1 MHDSAPASMWSS
13 PTLVD
18 MAHDIDPA
26 LNFNRYLPE
35 GLELYPFQHVGVAYA
50 LWATREGKGT
60 WIADEMGLGKT
71 AQAIA
76 ALLADA
82 ARKGRE
88 VNALIVVK
96 ASIKANW
103 AKELARFAPDLDVQ
117 VLGGTRP
124 YQILGQVAVISFNLL
139 KVWADALVDRGFDAL
154 VVDES
159 HNVKDPKAQQT
170 KAALKVSQSVR
181 DRKGMVLLLSGTPL
195 LNRPVELVSQL
206 QMMGRL
212 EDVSPAP
219 WGKANPTERDWEYA
233 FKFSF
238 CDPQKNSYG
247 KYEFKGGSRLH
258 LLNSNT
264 RSECLIRRLRNEVL
278 NMNDTHRVPVSL
290 SLNGE
295 MKHYWDVEANFVPKN
310 DNSATI
316 ELIGALRQAI
326 AQAKIPAAVEWIQD
340 FLADNEGKKLVV
352 WADHIEVQVRIAEAL
367 QAAGISACY
376 LKGEQDKGRIQ
387 QATDAFNQGDTQVL
401 VCSLKAHGFGH
412 TFTGNGHNVTDCLFV
427 QQPWNPGSIT
437 QAEDR
442 INRIGQNAEA
452 VFAHTLLVP
461 DTIDAWLA
469 ELIDAK
475 WATFVAAVDG
485 SIPTWE
491 QDDILAA
498 LAAKLE
504 AHLRAKYGDN
514 HPALPKPA
522 QEGDIA

>member
-1 MHDSAPASMWSS
+1 
-13 PTLVD
+13 
-18 MAHDIDPA
+18 MAHDIDPV
-26 LNFNRYLPE
+26 LNFDRYLPE
-35 GLELYPFQHVGVAYA
+35 GQHLYDFQHVGVAYA
-50 LWATREGKGT
+50 LWATREGKGA
-60 WIADEMGLGKT
+60 WIADEQGLGKT

-82 ARKGRE
+82 AHKGQE

-124 YQILGQVAVISFNLL
+124 YQILGQVAIISFNLL
-139 KVWADALVDRGFDAL
+139 KVWSDALVDRGFTSL
-154 VVDES
+154 IIDES
-159 HNVKDPKAQQT
+159 HNVKDAKTQQT
-170 KAALKVSQSVR
+170 KAALKVAADIRSRQ
-181 DRKGMVLLLSGTPL
+181 GMVLLLSGTPL

-219 WGKANPTERDWEYA
+219 WGKANPTARDWEYA
-233 FKFSF
+233 FMMTF
-238 CDPQKNSYG
+238 CDPSKNAYG

-258 LLNSNT
+258 LLNSNV
-264 RSECLIRRLRNEVL
+264 RSECCIRRLRNEVL
-278 NMNDTHRVPVSL
+278 DMDDTHRVPVSL
-290 SLNGE
+290 SLNGDLDP
-295 MKHYWDVEANFVPKN
+295 YWATEKNFVPKN
-310 DNSATI
+310 ENSATI
-316 ELIGALRQAI
+316 ELIGQLRKAI
-326 AQAKIPAAVEWIQD
+326 STCKIPAAIEWIKD
-340 FLADNEGKKLVV
+340 FLAENEGKKLVV
-352 WADHIEVQVRIAEAL
+352 WADHIEAQVEVTNAL
-367 QAAGISACY
+367 QAAGIRATY
-376 LKGEQDKGRIQ
+376 LKGAQDKGRIEE
-387 QATDAFNQGDTQVL
+387 AKEAFNQGDTQVL

-412 TFTGNGHNVTDCLFV
+412 TFTGNGHNVTDCLFLE
-427 QQPWNPGSIT
+427 QPWHPGAVT

-461 DTIDAWLA
+461 GTIDEWLSD
-469 ELIDAK
+469 LINAK
-475 WATFVAAVDG
+475 WATFKAAVDG

-491 QDDILAA
+491 QDDIMTL

-514 HPALPKPA
+514 HPALPRPA